1 MYFAKISATSIS
13 CNSNCAQARVQSKNC
28 NTYNTNWLFEKVIII
43 KVSEDTFPCLYYNL
57 LVYRS
62 GPIPICELCAL
73 SECSIPCRLKLPKT
87 LIITR
92 MCRVTRVLSYESRIG
107 KYRGSLQCV

>member
-1 MYFAKISATSIS
+1 MYFVKIIATGIS
-13 CNSNCAQARVQSKNC
+13 CNSNCAQARVYSNNC

-43 KVSEDTFPCLYYNL
+43 KVSVDTFHYVYYNL
-57 LVYRS
+57 LVYRLS
-62 GPIPICELCAL
+62 PIPICELCAL
-73 SECSIPCRLKLPKT
+73 SECSIPRRLKVPKT

-92 MCRVTRVLSYESRIG
+92 MCRVTRVLSYESRTG